1 MNGCNS
7 RTDGIVRMIEKK
19 YVSLLRLFAPYIII
33 RGNFFRSL
41 NMHNSQIKKL
51 TVSAM
56 LTALGVILIYFNFSI
71 FPQAP
76 HLKYDAGDIPILIIT
91 FIYGPVYGII
101 STLIVSIYQA
111 LFLSADGWFGGL
123 MHVLATCAL
132 LIPAGVAYKI
142 KKTKISAAVGL
153 LIGCVSMV
161 VVMMF
166 FNYFFIPL
174 FYGMPREAVVAIMP
188 WTVLFNAI
196 KAILNSFVTFLIY
209 KHINTLIK
217 KF

>member
-1 MNGCNS
+1 MRKS
-7 RTDGIVRMIEKK
+7 SIK
-19 YVSLLRLFAPYIII
+19 RLTI
-33 RGNFFRSL
+33 
-41 NMHNSQIKKL
+41 
-51 TVSAM
+51 TAM
-56 LTALGVILIYFNFSI
+56 LTALGIILIYFNISL
-71 FPQAP
+71 FPHAAP

-101 STLIVSIYQA
+101 STLIISAYQA

-142 KKTKISAAVGL
+142 KRTRLSAVIGL
-153 LIGCVSMV
+153 AIGSVSMV
-161 VVMMF
+161 IVMIF
-166 FNYFFIPL
+166 FNYFLIPI

-188 WTVLFNAI
+188 WTILFNLI
-196 KAILNSFVTFLIY
+196 KAVLNSLITFLVY

-217 KF
+217 KI